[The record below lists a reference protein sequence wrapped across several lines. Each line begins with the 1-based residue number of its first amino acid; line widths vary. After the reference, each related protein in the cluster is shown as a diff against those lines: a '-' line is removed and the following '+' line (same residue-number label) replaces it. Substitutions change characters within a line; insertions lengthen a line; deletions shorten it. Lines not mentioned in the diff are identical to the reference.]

1 VNTER
6 RTVRT
11 GNVKVAPSLL
21 AADFGDLGRAA
32 RAAEEAGADLLHID
46 VMDGCFVP
54 PITLGQQAVAAIR
67 PLVRIPLDV
76 HLMTVHPE
84 RHLASFREAGAD
96 IITVHAEAC
105 PHLHRVLSAI
115 RTLGA
120 RAGVAFNPAT
130 PPAVLEYVGDLVDV
144 VLVMTVNPGYGG
156 QSLIPAT
163 LRKVEEVSRLGL
175 EAEIEVDGGINPDTA
190 ELARRAGAT
199 ILVAGTAVFGAPDW
213 AAAIRALRTPAGGQ
227 GI

>member
-1 VNTER
+1 MSEGR
-6 RTVRT
+6 GMVRAK
-11 GNVKVAPSLL
+11 NVKVAPSLL
-21 AADFGDLGRAA
+21 AADFADLGRAA
-32 RAAEEAGADLLHID
+32 RAAEQAGADLLHID

-54 PITLGQQAVAAIR
+54 PITLGQQVVTAIR

-84 RHLASFREAGAD
+84 RHLVSFRDAGAD

-105 PHLHRVLSAI
+105 PHLHRVLGRI
-115 RTLGA
+115 RELGA
-120 RAGVAFNPAT
+120 QAGVAFNPAT
-130 PPAVLEYVGDLVDV
+130 YPGVLKYVGDLVDV

-156 QSLIPAT
+156 QALIPAT

-175 EAEIEVDGGINPDTA
+175 RAEIEVDGGINPETA
-190 ELARRAGAT
+190 LLARRAGAT
-199 ILVAGTAVFGAPDW
+199 ILVAGTSVFGAPDY
-213 AAAIRALRTPAGGQ
+213 AAAMRALRTAPAGP

>member
-1 VNTER
+1 VSD
-6 RTVRT
+6 
-11 GNVKVAPSLL
+11 VKVAPSLL
-21 AADFGDLGRAA
+21 AADFAHLGRAA

-54 PITLGQQAVAAIR
+54 PITVGQQVVAAIR

-76 HLMTVHPE
+76 HLMVVNPE

-96 IITVHAEAC
+96 IITVHAETC
-105 PHLHRVLSAI
+105 PHLHRVLGAI
-115 RTLGA
+115 RELGA

-130 PPAVLEYVGDLVDV
+130 PIDVLTYVGDLVDV

-156 QSLIPAT
+156 QALIPAA
-163 LRKVEEVSRLGL
+163 LNKVEAVSRLRERGL
-175 EAEIEVDGGINPDTA
+175 RAEIEVDGGINPETA
-190 ELARRAGAT
+190 PLARRAGAT
-199 ILVAGTAVFGAPDW
+199 ILVAGTAVFGAPDY
-213 AAAIRALRTPAGGQ
+213 AAAIRALRTPPAGA

>member
-1 VNTER
+1 M
-6 RTVRT
+6 VRAK
-11 GNVKVAPSLL
+11 NVKVAPSLL
-21 AADFGDLGRAA
+21 AADFADLGRAA
-32 RAAEEAGADLLHID
+32 RAAEQAGADLLHID

-54 PITLGQQAVAAIR
+54 PITLGQQVVTAIR

-84 RHLASFREAGAD
+84 RHLVSFRDAGAD

-105 PHLHRVLSAI
+105 PHLHRVLGRI
-115 RTLGA
+115 RELGA
-120 RAGVAFNPAT
+120 QAGVAFNPAT
-130 PPAVLEYVGDLVDV
+130 YPGVLKYVGDLVDV

-156 QSLIPAT
+156 QALIPAT

-175 EAEIEVDGGINPDTA
+175 RAEIEVDGGINPETA
-190 ELARRAGAT
+190 LLARRAGAT
-199 ILVAGTAVFGAPDW
+199 ILVAGTSVFGAPDY
-213 AAAIRALRTPAGGQ
+213 AAAMRALRTAPAGP